1 MSLHKPL
8 LRDIPIDEAILHVG
22 ALLSSQSFGATLVGS
37 GRHHAKRACTSR
49 EHHADERLARA
60 RRWTQST
67 RLLVAAHD
75 TSRATSR
82 DVDGPFW

>member
-37 GRHHAKRACTSR
+37 GRHLNKARVHIC
-49 EHHADERLARA
+49 EHHDDVRLARA
-60 RRWTQST
+60 RQ
-67 RLLVAAHD
+67 
-75 TSRATSR
+75 
-82 DVDGPFW
+82 